1 MKLTVIPKNFIPLAR
16 LAWRESRSARR
27 RLLLYMSSIS
37 LGAAALV
44 AIDSYASN
52 VTSSIQEQS
61 KALLGGDIA
70 LSTRRPLF
78 DSTQKLLDTLQRQ
91 GVRFARVTSFPSM
104 AVVPRTTATRLVQV
118 RAVSANYPVYGE
130 ITTEPAGE
138 WQRLQSGAHALVD
151 PSLLVT
157 LEAHIGDTLTLGF
170 GSFVIAGTL
179 KDVPGSSEI
188 SEIFGPRVFIPE
200 RYVAETR
207 LLVFGSTAQYRFL
220 GKVPP
225 GIKSDALLKP
235 MRRSFAAVG
244 MQART
249 AEQSEAQATRA
260 IIQLRNF
267 IGVVGLVA
275 LLLGGIGVASG
286 VRAFVARKIDTV
298 AILRCLG
305 ASSGQ
310 VLTIY
315 VAQAAAMGLLGAA
328 AGAALGVA
336 VQFALPR
343 VMSDFLPVDVNVSL
357 VPSAIL
363 SGIAVGGWIALIFSL
378 RPLLSV
384 RNISPLQTLRRE
396 ADADILRTSFKDV
409 PRLLVDG
416 ALVISV
422 VAIALSRATR
432 VSNGLGMAAATGA
445 VILMLVLSASALAY
459 LARKTLRKGWPY
471 VIRQGVANLYRPANQ
486 TRAVI
491 LALGFGSF
499 LVTTLYV
506 VQANLLR
513 QFSTDAAASRA
524 NVVFY
529 DVQPDQQS
537 DIEKTVRSG
546 SHEIVQV
553 APVVTMRIAEIDGI
567 AVSRYAAD
575 TTLRPRRLAW
585 TLRREYRST
594 FRDSAAEG
602 ETITEGK
609 WFGESGKQ
617 STDTGEV
624 SIEESLSNDLKAPI
638 GTIITWDVQG
648 RRIPTWVTS
657 LREVIWTRF
666 EPNFFAVFS
675 PETLKGAPTQYI
687 VLANVAPRLEITRLQ
702 RTLVGR
708 YPNISSLDLSL
719 IKESIMKVVTKV
731 TLAVRF
737 MAIFS
742 LAMGV
747 PVLFSSIAATRRDRI
762 REGVLLKT
770 LGATR
775 GQIMRILLSEYVLLG
790 ALGSLTGMVL
800 AIGGG
805 WGLTHF
811 VFENDF
817 SPAWGPALAIAG
829 LMMGLTI
836 LIGLLAGRDVFRETA
851 MSALREN

>member
-1 MKLTVIPKNFIPLAR
+1 MQILPQNFLPLAK

-52 VTSSIQEQS
+52 VTDSIQEQS
-61 KALLGGDIA
+61 RALLGGDIA

-78 DSTQKLLDTLQRQ
+78 DSTQKLLDTLSRQ
-91 GVRFARVTSFPSM
+91 GVRFARLTSFPSM

-118 RAVSANYPVYGE
+118 RAVSSNYPVYGE
-130 ITTEPAGE
+130 ITTEPAGR
-138 WQRLQSGAHALVD
+138 WQALQSGPHALVD

-157 LEAHIGDTLTLGF
+157 LEAQIGDTLKLGF
-170 GSFVIAGTL
+170 GEFVITGTL
-179 KDVPGSSEI
+179 KDVPGSAEI

-207 LLVFGSTAQYRFL
+207 LLVFGSTASYRFL
-220 GKVPP
+220 GKVPAS
-225 GIKSDALLKP
+225 IKPDALVKP
-235 MRRSFAAVG
+235 LRKSFAQVG
-244 MQART
+244 MEART

-260 IIQLRNF
+260 ILQLRNF

-328 AGAALGVA
+328 AGAVLGVA

-343 VMSDFLPVDVNVSL
+343 VMRDFLPVDVSVSL
-357 VPSAIL
+357 VPTAIIA
-363 SGIAVGGWIALIFSL
+363 GIAVGGWIALIFSL

-396 ADADILRTSFKDV
+396 SDADVLRTRFRDV
-409 PRLLVDG
+409 PRLLVDA
-416 ALVISV
+416 ALVLSV
-422 VAIALSRATR
+422 VVIALSRSTR

-459 LARKTLRKGWPY
+459 VARKSLRKGWPY

-513 QFSTDAAASRA
+513 QFSADAAASRA

-529 DVQPDQQS
+529 DVQPDQEA
-537 DIEKTVRSG
+537 DIRKSVREG
-546 SHEIVQV
+546 GHEIVQTS
-553 APVVTMRIAEIDGI
+553 PVVTMRIAQINGVPVATMI
-567 AVSRYAAD
+567 AD
-575 TTLRPRRLAW
+575 TTLKPRRQRW

-594 FRDSAAEG
+594 FRDSVAEG
-602 ETITEGK
+602 ETITKGK
-609 WFGESGKQ
+609 WFGAQPAAQRG
-617 STDTGEV
+617 DTGEV
-624 SIEESLSNDLKAPI
+624 SLENSLATDLKANI
-638 GTIITWDVQG
+638 GDVITWDVQG
-648 RRIPTWVTS
+648 VMVTTRVTS

-675 PETLKGAPTQYI
+675 PESLKDAPRQYV
-687 VLANVAPRLEITRLQ
+687 VLANVAPRAEVTRLQ
-702 RTLVGR
+702 RALVGR

-719 IKESIMKVVTKV
+719 IKESIMKVVSKV
-731 TLAVRF
+731 AIAVRF

-775 GQIMRILLSEYVLLG
+775 GQIMRILLSEYILLG
-790 ALGSLTGMVL
+790 VLGSLTGMVL

-805 WGLTHF
+805 WALTHF

-817 SPAWGPALAIAG
+817 SPAMGPAFAIAG
-829 LMMGLTI
+829 LMMLLTVT
-836 LIGLLAGRDVFRETA
+836 IGLLAGRDVFRETA
-851 MSALREN
+851 MTALREN

>member
-1 MKLTVIPKNFIPLAR
+1 
-16 LAWRESRSARR
+16 
-27 RLLLYMSSIS
+27 MSSIS

-61 KALLGGDIA
+61 RALLGGDIA

-78 DSTQKLLDTLQRQ
+78 DSSKKLIDTLTRQ
-91 GVRFARVTSFPSM
+91 GVQFARVTSFPSM

-118 RAVSANYPVYGE
+118 RAVSPDYPVYGV

-138 WQRLQSGAHALVD
+138 WPKLQSGANALVD

-157 LEAHIGDTLTLGF
+157 LEAHIGDTLKLGF
-170 GSFVIAGTL
+170 GKFVIAGTL

-200 RYVAETR
+200 RFVAETR
-207 LLVFGSTAQYRFL
+207 LLLFGNTAQYRFL

-225 GIKSDALLKP
+225 KIKSDALIKP
-235 MRRSFAAVG
+235 MRKQFAQVG
-244 MQART
+244 MDART

-260 IIQLRNF
+260 ILQLRNF

-343 VMSDFLPVDVNVSL
+343 VMSDFLPLDVSVSL
-357 VPSAIL
+357 VPKAIL
-363 SGIAVGGWIALIFSL
+363 AGIAVGGWIALIFSL

-396 ADADILRTSFKDV
+396 SDADILRTRLRDL
-409 PRLLVDG
+409 PRLLVDA
-416 ALVISV
+416 ALVLSV
-422 VAIALSRATR
+422 VGIAISRSTRIRNGFGIAL
-432 VSNGLGMAAATGA
+432 ATGA
-445 VILMLVLSASALAY
+445 VILMLVLAAAALAY
-459 LARKTLRKGWPY
+459 LAKKSLRKGWPY

-513 QFSTDAAASRA
+513 QFSSDAAASRA

-537 DIEKTVRSG
+537 DIENTVKAG
-546 SHEIVQV
+546 GHEIVQA
-553 APVVTMRIAEIDGI
+553 APIVTMRIAEINGV
-567 AVSRYAAD
+567 AVAKMSAD
-575 TTLRPRRLAW
+575 TTMRPRRQAW

-594 FRDSAAEG
+594 FRDSVAEG
-602 ETITEGK
+602 ETITKGK
-609 WFGESGKQ
+609 WFGKNGKQ
-617 STDTGEV
+617 SPDTGEV
-624 SIEESLSNDLKAPI
+624 SLETSLAEDLKAKI
-638 GTIITWDVQG
+638 GDVITWDVQG
-648 RRIPTWVTS
+648 TKVPTRVTS

-675 PETLKGAPTQYI
+675 PASLQDAPRQYV
-687 VLANVAPRLEITRLQ
+687 VLANVSPRAEVTRLQ
-702 RTLVGR
+702 RTLVGK

-719 IKESIMKVVTKV
+719 IKESVMKVVSKV
-731 TLAVRF
+731 AIAVRF
-737 MAIFS
+737 MAVFS
-742 LAMGV
+742 LAMGI

-775 GQIMRILLSEYVLLG
+775 GQIIRILLSEYILLG
-790 ALGSLTGMVL
+790 VLGSLTGMVL

-805 WGLTHF
+805 WALTHF

-817 SPAWGPALAIAG
+817 SPAWGPAFAIAAV
-829 LMMGLTI
+829 MMAVTVS
-836 LIGLLAGRDVFRETA
+836 IGLLAGRDVFRETA

>member
-1 MKLTVIPKNFIPLAR
+1 MQILPQNFVPLAK

-52 VTSSIQEQS
+52 VTASIQEQS
-61 KALLGGDIA
+61 RALLGGDIA

-78 DSTQKLLDTLQRQ
+78 DSTQKLLDTLTRQ
-91 GVRFARVTSFPSM
+91 GVRFARMTSFPSM

-118 RAVSANYPVYGE
+118 RAVSSNYPVYGE
-130 ITTEPAGE
+130 ITTEPAGQ
-138 WQRLQSGAHALVD
+138 WQQLQAGPHALVD

-157 LEAHIGDTLTLGF
+157 LEAHIGDTLKLGF
-170 GSFVIAGTL
+170 GQFVITGTL

-220 GKVPP
+220 GKVPAS
-225 GIKSDALLKP
+225 IKPDGLVKP
-235 MRRSFAAVG
+235 MRKAFAQVG
-244 MQART
+244 MDART

-260 IIQLRNF
+260 ILQLRNF

-310 VLTIY
+310 VLSIY

-343 VMSDFLPVDVNVSL
+343 VMRDFLPVDVSVSL
-357 VPSAIL
+357 VPTAIIA
-363 SGIAVGGWIALIFSL
+363 GIAVGGWIALIFSL

-396 ADADILRTSFKDV
+396 SDADILRTRFRDV
-409 PRLLVDG
+409 PRLLVDA
-416 ALVISV
+416 ALVLSV
-422 VAIALSRATR
+422 VLIALSRSTQVR
-432 VSNGLGMAAATGA
+432 NGLGMAAATGG
-445 VILMLVLSASALAY
+445 VILMLVLSATALAY
-459 LARKTLRKGWPY
+459 VARKSLRKRWPY

-513 QFSTDAAASRA
+513 QFSADAAASRA

-529 DVQPDQQS
+529 DVQPDQEA
-537 DIEKTVRSG
+537 DIRKTIRSG
-546 SHEIVQV
+546 GHEIVQT
-553 APVVTMRIAEIDGI
+553 APVVTMRIAQINGVP
-567 AVSRYAAD
+567 VSTMIAD
-575 TTLRPRRLAW
+575 TTLKPGRQRW

-594 FRDSAAEG
+594 FRDSVAEG
-602 ETITEGK
+602 ETITKGK
-609 WFGESGKQ
+609 WFGAQKLAR
-617 STDTGEV
+617 DTGEV
-624 SIEESLSNDLKAPI
+624 SLETSLATDLKANV
-638 GTIITWDVQG
+638 GDVITWDVQG
-648 RRIPTWVTS
+648 VMVPTRVTS

-675 PETLKGAPTQYI
+675 PESLRQSPRQYV
-687 VLANVAPRLEITRLQ
+687 VLANVSGRAEVTRLQ
-702 RTLVGR
+702 RALVGK

-719 IKESIMKVVTKV
+719 IKESIMKVVSKV
-731 TLAVRF
+731 AIAVRF

-742 LAMGV
+742 LAMGI

-790 ALGSLTGMVL
+790 VLGSLTGMVL

-805 WGLTHF
+805 WALTHF
-811 VFENDF
+811 IFENDF
-817 SPAWGPALAIAG
+817 SPAWGPAFAIAG
-829 LMMGLTI
+829 LMMALTVS
-836 LIGLLAGRDVFRETA
+836 IGLLAGRDVFRETA
-851 MSALREN
+851 MSALRES

>member
-1 MKLTVIPKNFIPLAR
+1 VPLIPKNFFPLAR

-61 KALLGGDIA
+61 RALLGGDIA
-70 LSTRRPLF
+70 VQTRRPLN
-78 DSTQKLLDTLQRQ
+78 DSSKKLLDTLTRR
-91 GVRFARVTSFPSM
+91 GVQFARVTSFPSM

-118 RAVSANYPVYGE
+118 RAVSANYPVYGV

-138 WQRLQSGAHALVD
+138 WQRLQSGANALVD

-157 LEAHIGDTLTLGF
+157 LEAHIGDTLKLGF
-170 GSFVIAGTL
+170 GKFVISGTL

-200 RYVAETR
+200 RFIAETR
-207 LLVFGSTAQYRFL
+207 LLVFGSTASYKFL
-220 GKVPP
+220 GKVP
-225 GIKSDALLKP
+225 GSIKPDALIKP
-235 MRRSFAAVG
+235 LRKSFAQVG
-244 MQART
+244 MEART
-249 AEQSEAQATRA
+249 AEQTEAQATKA
-260 IIQLRNF
+260 ILQLRNF
-267 IGVVGLVA
+267 IGIVGLVA

-328 AGAALGVA
+328 VGAALGVG

-343 VMSDFLPVDVNVSL
+343 VMADFLPLDVSVSL
-357 VPSAIL
+357 VPKAIL

-396 ADADILRTSFKDV
+396 SDADILRTRFRDL
-409 PRLLVDG
+409 PRLLVDA
-416 ALVISV
+416 ALVLSV
-422 VAIALSRATR
+422 VGIALSRSTR
-432 VSNGLGMAAATGA
+432 IRNGLGMAVATGG
-445 VILMLVLSASALAY
+445 VILLLVLSAALLAY
-459 LARKTLRKGWPY
+459 LARKSLRKGWPY
-471 VIRQGVANLYRPANQ
+471 VMRQGVANLYRPANQ

-513 QFSTDAAASRA
+513 QFSSDAAASRA

-529 DVQPDQQS
+529 DVQPDQQT
-537 DIEKTVRSG
+537 DIEKTVRG
-546 SHEIVQV
+546 GGHEIVQM
-553 APVVTMRIAEIDGI
+553 APVVTMRIAEING
-567 AVSRYAAD
+567 VSVAKMAAD
-575 TTLRPRRLAW
+575 TTLRPKRLPW

-594 FRDSAAEG
+594 FRDSVAEG
-602 ETITEGK
+602 ETITKGK
-609 WFGESGKQ
+609 WFGKNGPQ
-617 STDTGEV
+617 RADTGEV
-624 SIEESLSNDLKAPI
+624 SLENSLAADLKAKV
-638 GTIITWDVQG
+638 GDVITWDVQG
-648 RRIPTWVTS
+648 VMVPTRVTS
-657 LREVIWTRF
+657 LRDVIWTRF

-675 PETLKGAPTQYI
+675 PGTLKDAPRQYVI
-687 VLANVAPRLEITRLQ
+687 LANVAPRLEVTRLQ
-702 RTLVGR
+702 RILVAK

-719 IKESIMKVVTKV
+719 IKESVMKVVSKV
-731 TLAVRF
+731 AIAVRF
-737 MAIFS
+737 MAVFS
-742 LAMGV
+742 LAMGI

-775 GQIMRILLSEYVLLG
+775 GQIVRILLSEYVLLG
-790 ALGSLTGMVL
+790 VLGSLTGMVL

-805 WGLTHF
+805 WALTHF

-817 SPAWGPALAIAG
+817 SPAWGPALSIAA
-829 LMMGLTI
+829 MMMALTVS
-836 LIGLLAGRDVFRETA
+836 IGLLAGRDVFRETA